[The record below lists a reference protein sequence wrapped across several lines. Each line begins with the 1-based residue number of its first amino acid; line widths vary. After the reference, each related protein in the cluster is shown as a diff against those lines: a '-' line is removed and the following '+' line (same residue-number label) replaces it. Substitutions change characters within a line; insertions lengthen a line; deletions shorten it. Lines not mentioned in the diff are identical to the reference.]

1 MWLQS
6 SITNACSPGLR
17 SQKCFCSIFTLCYS
31 LVLSRYK
38 NNENQR
44 CAPSTCLPSL
54 LHQRIFQ
61 YRWSLPT
68 LFAVLPPTLSIVST
82 VLWPKFNLSLV
93 HHAAI
98 RLWPEFWYIL
108 GSDGQTGKTSFDLM
122 YMYPQTPWPLTD
134 CAKWRQIVIRTILLH
149 LNLVWL

>member
-31 LVLSRYK
+31 LVRTDIKIMKTKDVHQVLVCHRSYI
-38 NNENQR
+38 NVFF
-44 CAPSTCLPSL
+44 STVEAS
-54 LHQRIFQ
+54 
-61 YRWSLPT
+61 PT
-68 LFAVLPPTLSIVST
+68 LFAVLSATLSIVST

-122 YMYPQTPWPLTD
+122 YPQTPWPLTD
-134 CAKWRQIVIRTILLH
+134 CAKWRQIVIRTIFLH
-149 LNLVWL
+149 QNLVWL